1 MKERVVDA
9 FSSIGKEIIKI
20 MEDRL
25 MGIYPIQ
32 AARGAVEST
41 VKIGGTPSWVGRRGE
56 HLVEVLAACFSK
68 REYARKAER
77 IAMWAEKFGIND
89 IRAGWWGEDKLGSD
103 YEDPV
108 FKTTLNLA
116 LASYGSRQLM
126 TIITQLFWSE
136 PGDLIMIEEP
146 ETSLHP
152 EFQVLLQELFAEAV
166 RDGRQIVYSTH
177 SPFLILALSRVIG
190 KGILSRDDIAIYHV
204 EKGDRGTKVK
214 QLRLNDRGF
223 VSGWIPT
230 RILLIRA
237 IRRILELERAEAERS
252 DRAKPSLSAI
262 VEMLLR
268 KGIKAYY
275 AEDKK

>member
-1 MKERVVDA
+1 
-9 FSSIGKEIIKI
+9 
-20 MEDRL
+20 
-25 MGIYPIQ
+25 
-32 AARGAVEST
+32 
-41 VKIGGTPSWVGRRGE
+41 
-56 HLVEVLAACFSK
+56 
-68 REYARKAER
+68 
-77 IAMWAEKFGIND
+77 
-89 IRAGWWGEDKLGSD
+89 
-103 YEDPV
+103 
-108 FKTTLNLA
+108 
-116 LASYGSRQLM
+116 M